1 MSQDNKLPLINF
13 HKNSGGLSLIWTED
27 DQCYLSGDFLRRA
40 CRCASCRAA
49 QIQDNFHPGSD
60 IKVTDVKP
68 FGVAGLQLF
77 FRTRTAEAFTLGAIC
92 ESYRRLELRPGQFVF
107 QPLPFLP

>member
-1 MSQDNKLPLINF
+1 MSRNNRQPIIKF
-13 HKNSGGLSLIWTED
+13 HKNSGGLGLIWTED
-27 DQCYLSGDFLRRA
+27 DQCYLSGDLLRRA

-60 IKVTDVKP
+60 IKVTAVKP

-77 FRTRTAEAFTLGAIC
+77 FSDFHSRGVYPWEYLR
-92 ESYRRLELRPGQFVF
+92 ELAQT
-107 QPLPFLP
+107 